1 MYLSK
6 LRIMKSV
13 LNVRLLV
20 ERKVLFFS
28 ADLKK
33 NFLYV
38 FTLQYYS

>member
-33 NFLYV
+33 KI
-38 FTLQYYS
+38 